1 MPKPKGSPKAGGRQP
16 SGLPGQPTVRAV
28 LSERNRLT
36 LLTIAEAHGK
46 TGLTAG
52 IEGAIAFWL
61 NSH

>member
-1 MPKPKGSPKAGGRQP
+1 MPKPKGSPKTGGRQP
-16 SGLPGQPTVRAV
+16 SEKTGQPTVRAV

-52 IEGAIAFWL
+52 IEGAIAFWIKE
-61 NSH
+61 H